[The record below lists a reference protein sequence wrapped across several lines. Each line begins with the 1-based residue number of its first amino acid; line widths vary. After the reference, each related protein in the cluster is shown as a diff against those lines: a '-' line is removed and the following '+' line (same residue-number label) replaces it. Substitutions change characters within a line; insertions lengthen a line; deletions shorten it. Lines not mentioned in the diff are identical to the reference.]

1 MCGKA
6 ADSFLPTL
14 KFIPG
19 WFVPSEMINMIFS
32 NDGIIFVTEDS
43 NYITFFSDE
52 TGFLSVDCNII
63 NLNPNKARLF
73 EGNFPGGGQFTL
85 SLCISRRTY
94 LKSI

>member
-52 TGFLSVDCNII
+52 AGFLSVDCNII

-73 EGNFPGGGQFTL
+73 EGNFPGGVNLPSPFVFQEEL
-85 SLCISRRTY
+85 I
-94 LKSI
+94 